1 MQIQDAGTAFRWHP
15 DRSVQVNGIT
25 VVPGSQEI
33 TNENR
38 VGSFRDLYGKYV
50 REAPL
55 ASIRPGFQAINREP
69 RARPHS
75 VVNEHYS
82 DTGDEVESSM
92 SCQPRPN
99 TPRVVNENDRES
111 SPDVPLASIRPY
123 VQPINHEPEPNQ
135 SSLMSKNRTEKVQK
149 VDASINRDVEM
160 IDHEHDVNPR
170 RAVNESLAMRKSGEQ
185 TSLSKSKLTSVEAV
199 SDVPK
204 PTGPT
209 PTQVDKLDLSSV
221 NQEPRV
227 NSAGVVEVS
236 LKKGD
241 SQDN

>member
-33 TNENR
+33 NNELR

-55 ASIRPGFQAINREP
+55 ASIRPGSQTINREP

-92 SCQPRPN
+92 SRQPRLN
-99 TPRVVNENDRES
+99 TPRVVNEKDRESSPEVPLASIRPRFQPINHEPRVAPSGAKDNNDLES

-135 SSLMSKNRTEKVQK
+135 SGLVGKNPTKKVEK

-160 IDHEHDVNPR
+160 IDHMMSI
-170 RAVNESLAMRKSGEQ
+170 RAAPSTKAWQ
-185 TSLSKSKLTSVEAV
+185 C
-199 SDVPK
+199 
-204 PTGPT
+204 
-209 PTQVDKLDLSSV
+209 
-221 NQEPRV
+221 
-227 NSAGVVEVS
+227 VS
-236 LKKGD
+236 LENNQVSVKP
-241 SQDN
+241 S